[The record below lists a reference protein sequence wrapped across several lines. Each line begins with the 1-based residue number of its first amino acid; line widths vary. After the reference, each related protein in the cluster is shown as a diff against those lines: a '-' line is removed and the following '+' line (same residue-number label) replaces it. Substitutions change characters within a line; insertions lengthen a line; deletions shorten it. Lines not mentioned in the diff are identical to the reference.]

1 MGTDETMAMTLGPQ
15 ELRGGG
21 LLVEMLLPGN
31 LGILMQL
38 MEEILHQLIL
48 WSISHYL
55 QGFYTF
61 HLVQVFFHQLYFS
74 MMGSNFH
81 CFPIVGMVINLVVGV
96 DIAIIRIPN

>member
-1 MGTDETMAMTLGPQ
+1 MGTDESMAMTLGPQ
-15 ELRGGG
+15 ELRGS
-21 LLVEMLLPGN
+21 LVEILLRGN

-38 MEEILHQLIL
+38 MEEILHQLII

-61 HLVQVFFHQLYFS
+61 HLVQDFFHQLYFS

-81 CFPIVGMVINLVVGV
+81 CLFSYSRDGH
-96 DIAIIRIPN
+96 